1 MKGAKSGVSILPN
14 ASVQPTR
21 AGSLHLGCL
30 STCPGLWRPCTLHRA
45 LRDARSALISGSGA
59 AWALLFQISNPHHH
73 YVPPP
78 CPAWLSEPVS
88 RIVLLFGSQN
98 LFSLHSKSFLNVKLA
113 FLCAISS
120 TLGKIFYLAVKLTAG
135 HLSIAGVCL
144 CPVLL
149 FVCFW
154 RVPLTAFLPCLNLHS
169 DFGFNFVQLNKP

>member
-1 MKGAKSGVSILPN
+1 MPGAPF
-14 ASVQPTR
+14 
-21 AGSLHLGCL
+21 
-30 STCPGLWRPCTLHRA
+30 
-45 LRDARSALISGSGA
+45 SGSGA
-59 AWALLFQISNPHHH
+59 AWALLFQISNAHRH
-73 YVPPP
+73 YVPLP

-98 LFSLHSKSFLNVKLA
+98 PFSLHSKSFLNVKLA

-120 TLGKIFYLAVKLTAG
+120 TPGKIFYLAVKLTAG
-135 HLSIAGVCL
+135 QPPIAGVCL

-149 FVCFW
+149 LVCFW